1 MNDIQYGRRSSFYDF
16 MTTLKDT
23 YNKEYKGAI
32 DDGTAPELTR
42 IVTNDMTS
50 NYYFTYKGDTLYIDQ
65 FELQEYFSDDDDESN
80 DRYNESTLN
89 DKVYALS
96 EMGAALFNLI

>member
-1 MNDIQYGRRSSFYDF
+1 MYQFMNQLADAYNNEC
-16 MTTLKDT
+16 KDSIA
-23 YNKEYKGAI
+23 N
-32 DDGTAPELTR
+32 GTAPELTR

-50 NYYFTYKGDTLYIDQ
+50 NYYFTYKGETLYIDQ